1 RNNLDILTNTPPPRI
16 DTDPPPVKPD
26 PEPIPDPIPDPPMP
40 KPETIPQPVPEPRTP
55 EPETFPT
62 PDPDTA
68 KNLNADLAA
77 AFNKHHGD
85 LTGAYTPNQV
95 HTPFDRPTT
104 ATQLRDDLTDVFTK
118 HLADTIGTQ
127 AAKNAAHA
135 YTDALIRNWGKN
147 TLNDDLAKALSDTG
161 IPPHLRTHLTRTV
174 PDTLTHNLGAYLANP
189 HMRAQILA
197 MAAATGA
204 FEGYIGEG
212 TTNALL
218 TDEGFKAH
226 GYSATAGAS
235 QAGIQNI

>member
-1 RNNLDILTNTPPPRI
+1 
-16 DTDPPPVKPD
+16 
-26 PEPIPDPIPDPPMP
+26 
-40 KPETIPQPVPEPRTP
+40 
-55 EPETFPT
+55 
-62 PDPDTA
+62 
-68 KNLNADLAA
+68 NADLAA
-77 AFNKHHGD
+77 AFNKHHDD
-85 LTGAYTPNQV
+85 LTGPYTPNQV

-118 HLADTIGTQ
+118 HLADTIGTH
-127 AAKNAAHA
+127 AAKNAADA

-147 TLNDDLAKALSDTG
+147 TLNDDLAKALNDTG
-161 IPPHLRTHLTRTV
+161 IPPHLRNHLTRTV

-235 QAGIQNI
+235 QAGIQNITVDTTLTTLNHLHTPPPPPPPPDTTSTTPPTNHPNHSPADTNNN